1 MLVSFGK
8 TSLLDNDLKEIG
20 VFFRKKEA
28 SIVLKCTKKSVET
41 C

>member
-20 VFFRKKEA
+20 VLLAKKRLPLF
-28 SIVLKCTKKSVET
+28 SNVQKKSVET